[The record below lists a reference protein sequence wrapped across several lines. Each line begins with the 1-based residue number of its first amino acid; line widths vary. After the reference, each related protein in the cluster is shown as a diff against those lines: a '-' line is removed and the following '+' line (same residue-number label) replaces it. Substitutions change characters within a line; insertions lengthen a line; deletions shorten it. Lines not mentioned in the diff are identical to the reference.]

1 MMESTE
7 RKADNHQPS
16 RASVLKRMLREA
28 APYRNRMLLALLLS
42 LLLAIQA
49 PVRPWLIQLTINMGI
64 SHPENA
70 WYLKGPG
77 AFIIELTLIQIV
89 LLLLETGMKYLFT
102 ITTASLGQHVVND
115 LRQKIH
121 RSILQQP
128 LSMFDRSPV
137 GMLTTRT
144 INDIE
149 SVNDVFSDGFIPIM
163 ADLLTIISVLVYMFG
178 IDWQMTLICLV
189 PFPFLL
195 LATWIFKESVN
206 RSFMRV
212 RQAVTQLNTFVQEH
226 LSGMSVVQ
234 AFTAEA
240 AEQKKFEAINLEHRE
255 ANVRAIFAYSVFF
268 PVVELA
274 SALSIGFLV
283 WWAAYASTQASV
295 EQQAEMVSKATAFI
309 LCIQLLF
316 RPLRII
322 ADKFNVLQMGMIA
335 AGRVFQVMDQ
345 PKETDV
351 VLKGIES
358 DNSTY
363 GEVVFDQVSFSY
375 VPGQPVLKD
384 VSFRVPVGSSLAIV
398 GKTGSGKTTLASLLC
413 RLYAWDRGDI
423 LLGDKPIRKIPLD
436 QLRAQ
441 IGVVMQDAFLFS
453 GSLLDNIT
461 LRNPDIS
468 EEAVWRAIGRVGL
481 TEWVNQLPGKLQYP
495 VLERGNGLSMG
506 QRQLITFIRAVLY
519 DPPILIL
526 DEATASVDAQ
536 TEQWI
541 RQSMREMLRGRT
553 SIIIAHRLSTI
564 READAVLVMDS
575 GEVKE
580 WGRPAD
586 LISLDGWFAALHR
599 QQWVS
604 EDGQDSQNNR
614 P

>member
-1 MMESTE
+1 MKESTE
-7 RKADNHQPS
+7 RKPNSNPPK
-16 RASVLKRMLREA
+16 RASVLKRMLQEA
-28 APYRNRMLLALLLS
+28 APYRNRMVLALFLS
-42 LLLAIQA
+42 VLLAIQA
-49 PVRPWLIQLTINMGI
+49 PIRPWLIQLTINLGI
-64 SHPENA
+64 SHPEKA

-77 AFIIELTLIQIV
+77 AFIVELTIIQIG
-89 LLLLETGMKYLFT
+89 LLLLETAMKYLFT
-102 ITTASLGQHVVND
+102 ITTASLGQHVVKD

-163 ADLLTIISVLVYMFG
+163 ADLLTILSVLIYMFG
-178 IDWQMTLICLV
+178 IDWQLTLICLI

-195 LATWIFKESVN
+195 IATWMFKESVN

-240 AEQKKFEAINLEHRE
+240 AEQKKFETINEEHRE

-283 WWAAYASTQASV
+283 WWAAHASAQAGA

-335 AGRVFQVMDQ
+335 AGRVFQVIDQ
-345 PKETDV
+345 PKEADAVTQVAEAINLPLGDV
-351 VLKGIES
+351 S
-358 DNSTY
+358 FY
-363 GEVVFDQVSFSY
+363 RVSFSY
-375 VPGQPVLKD
+375 EPGQPVLKE

-413 RLYAWDRGDI
+413 RLYEMNQGDI
-423 LLGDKPIRKIPLD
+423 RIGDKSIRNIPLD
-436 QLRAQ
+436 QLRSC

-461 LRNPDIS
+461 LRNPGIS
-468 EEAVWRAIGRVGL
+468 EESVWMAIGRIGL
-481 TEWVNQLPGKLQYP
+481 TDWVNQLPEKLQYP
-495 VLERGNGLSMG
+495 VLERGSGLSMG

-519 DPPILIL
+519 NPPILIL

-541 RQSMREMLRGRT
+541 QQSMREMLRGRT

-580 WGRPAD
+580 WGRPAE
-586 LISLDGWFAALHR
+586 LISREGWFAALHR
-599 QQWVS
+599 QQWVTES
-604 EDGQDSQNNR
+604 
-614 P
+614 PK